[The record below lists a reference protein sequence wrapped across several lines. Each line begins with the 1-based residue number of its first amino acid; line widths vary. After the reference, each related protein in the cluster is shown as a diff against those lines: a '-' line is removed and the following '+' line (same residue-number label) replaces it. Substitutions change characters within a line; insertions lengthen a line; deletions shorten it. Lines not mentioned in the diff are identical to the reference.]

1 VKVVPR
7 MVLPTKLLLRNSK
20 SGGCH
25 NCRNSKKQVTANTT
39 AAIFQGLMLL
49 KNKKAKRHQNI
60 TYNTP
65 PRESFTQ
72 RAA

>member
-7 MVLPTKLLLRNSK
+7 MVLPIKLFLRNPK

-25 NCRNSKKQVTANTT
+25 NCRNSKKQVTANTA
-39 AAIFQGLMLL
+39 AAIFQGLVLL

-60 TYNTP
+60 TYNAP
-65 PRESFTQ
+65 PRELFTQ
-72 RAA
+72 FAA

>member
-7 MVLPTKLLLRNSK
+7 MVLPIKLFLKNSK

-25 NCRNSKKQVTANTT
+25 NCRNSKKQVMMNTV
-39 AAIFQGLMLL
+39 AAIFQVLVLL
-49 KNKKAKRHQNI
+49 RNKKAKRHQNI